1 MCTECQDYKDEIR
14 PWFFLQALEGL
25 VPGASDRW
33 VTLSANTQDPPH
45 TRPRQPSCQVGH
57 HSSTHRFGCNR
68 AKKGQ
73 EKDQQYCGWRMNCCL
88 TNGGIFFFLM
98 KEATTG
104 VGDRQGGLACCSP
117 WGRKSQTRLSDRT
130 ELNWKKHQNNKQ
142 HKLQNKTQTENNYPK
157 FQHKNK
163 QSNNIKTNGTYNP
176 GLGPPRGGT
185 RRCLV
190 CWGWG
195 ILAGSPEGNGN
206 PLQYS
211 CLENSMDRGAW
222 RATVSAVTESRTQQ
236 HTCLPSHQGF
246 PSASDSK
253 ESTSNV
259 GDTGL
264 IPGSGRSPG
273 GGNGNP
279 LQCSC
284 LGNPMDRGARR
295 ITVHGIAKSRTQLRD

>member
-1 MCTECQDYKDEIR
+1 MKSGPDSSFR
-14 PWFFLQALEGL
+14 PWRDWFQVHRTGGWHSVRTLRTLPTPDQGSPAVKLGITAAHTDLAATEPRRARKRISNIVDGEWIAVLQ
-25 VPGASDRW
+25 
-33 VTLSANTQDPPH
+33 T
-45 TRPRQPSCQVGH
+45 VG
-57 HSSTHRFGCNR
+57 F
-68 AKKGQ
+68 
-73 EKDQQYCGWRMNCCL
+73 
-88 TNGGIFFFLM
+88 FFFLM